1 MTEQQVDVPV
11 VETVPLISNV
21 DNAIKKAG
29 GRKKKEKEPIPVKY
43 TKKGTVDKRQITA
56 KINLQ
61 KAHNLVKKALEK
73 NKVTEPD
80 TESEESEPE
89 IELQEGDDDEDVE
102 HEGGSAIKDAKPAAR
117 RTLALPPSDSEDSD
131 DELYD
136 YTSKLWA
143 KKLDRKNRKIN
154 DLMQLIA
161 EKDATSKSLKTAVRS
176 KIQHIRASN
185 ALKF

>member
-73 NKVTEPD
+73 NKVVEEESE
-80 TESEESEPE
+80 TESESEPE
-89 IELQEGDDDEDVE
+89 QPELELEEEG
-102 HEGGSAIKDAKPAAR
+102 HEGAGPIESAPRAAR